1 MPLYAITDHVNRLT
15 RLVDAPNPARALRH
29 VTGSQF
35 GILSASPSLV
45 AKLMG
50 TGIKLETTEPETQPE
65 TQPEGY

>member
-1 MPLYAITDHVNRLT
+1 MPLYAITDHVNKQT

-50 TGIKLETTEPETQPE
+50 TGIKLETTEPETQP
-65 TQPEGY
+65 QPEGY

>member
-1 MPLYAITDHVNRLT
+1 MPLYAITDHVNKVT

-35 GILSASPSLV
+35 GILSASPALV

-50 TGIKLETTEPETQPE
+50 TGIKLETTTPETEP
-65 TQPEGY
+65 QPEGY

>member
-1 MPLYAITDHVNRLT
+1 MPLYAITDHVNKQT

-50 TGIKLETTEPETQPE
+50 TGIKLETTTPEPQPE
-65 TQPEGY
+65 PQEN

>member
-50 TGIKLETTEPETQPE
+50 TGIKLETTEPEHQTE
-65 TQPEGY
+65 TQEN